1 MLAGIPQA
9 ECDAWK
15 SAGCGTSCYEAR
27 RTTAAS
33 HASSTSDWSIMT
45 TDTPTIRPAELSDL
59 DGIAHIYSS
68 LWCNYLRNRGDEADA
83 LLASR
88 FNVCMQLERSPITL
102 VAEHE
107 GKIVAA
113 CFVGFF
119 DHGVPQSNPLWQ
131 DCYHDLLA
139 QATKRAETA
148 DEDLEGSLFGDSRE
162 KETADRFAAS
172 GTDYAQA
179 QINLII
185 ILPEWQGHGL
195 GRLLIERARAA
206 MREAG
211 RTKFFLMTDNQSD
224 YAFYDH
230 LGMTR
235 IAEDHSQDTG
245 DGFTV
250 YMYGDEA

>member
-1 MLAGIPQA
+1 MA
-9 ECDAWK
+9 EL
-15 SAGCGTSCYEAR
+15 
-27 RTTAAS
+27 RTQS
-33 HASSTSDWSIMT
+33 IFDWSIMT
-45 TDTPTIRPAELSDL
+45 ADTPTIRPAERADL

-68 LWCNYLRNRGDEADA
+68 LWCNYLRNRGDETDA

-88 FNVCMQLERSPITL
+88 FNVAMQLERSPITL

-107 GKIVAA
+107 GEIVAA
-113 CFVGFF
+113 CFVGLF
-119 DHGVPQSNPLWQ
+119 DDGIPQSNPLWQ
-131 DCYHDLLA
+131 DCYNDLLA
-139 QATKRAETA
+139 QTKKRAETA

-185 ILPEWQGHGL
+185 ILPAWQGHGL
-195 GRLLIERARAA
+195 GRQLIERARAA
-206 MREAG
+206 MRETG

-224 YAFYDH
+224 YGFYDH

-235 IAEDHSQDTG
+235 IAEDRSQDTG